1 MNRIFWFLLTLLYAG
16 ALNAQPANTL
26 LWEISGNGL
35 MEPSYV
41 FGTFHMMCPEQL
53 DLTADIQQKVQAT
66 RQLVLELDFDDPNLV
81 PELQQGMVFAD
92 GKTTRD
98 YLSEKD
104 YQTVSRFFQDSL
116 GISFDQV
123 AAVKP
128 FMLSTFIYPKY
139 LGRQPASWEQALIG
153 LAQGQQSE
161 ILGLET
167 PTQQLATIDKLPFDK
182 QAAVLVE
189 GITGFD
195 SMKKIFAEMVHLYRT
210 QQLEA
215 LYAFSGDY
223 FSEYE
228 GLEKAMLEDR
238 NRTWIPRMAELA
250 AQKPTFFA
258 VGAAHLG
265 GPTGVLN
272 LLREAGFR
280 VTPVLPA
287 KPTETETTTD
297 NPTVRLLARQWRL
310 DETVIPQVVESVLDN
325 VRKQSP
331 EQAAQLE
338 GQKEALAQ
346 GLRGSTFEYK
356 GDGTFKVSTFGQ
368 LRTGTWKL
376 SDDGKRILKVDSD
389 GEESANDILELTEN
403 RLVVLNN
410 DKQRL
415 VYNAR

>member
-1 MNRIFWFLLTLLYAG
+1 MNRIFCFLLTVLFTG
-16 ALNAQPANTL
+16 VMNAQPANTL

-35 MEPSYV
+35 TAPSYV

-53 DLTADIQQKVQAT
+53 DLSQDIQQKVRAT

-139 LGRQPASWEQALIG
+139 LGCQPASWEQALIG
-153 LAQGQQSE
+153 LAQAQQSE

-182 QAAVLVE
+182 QAVVLVE
-189 GITGFD
+189 GITEFD
-195 SMKKIFAEMVHLYRT
+195 SMKKMFAEMVQLYRT
-210 QQLEA
+210 QQVEA
-215 LYAFSGDY
+215 LYSFSGDY
-223 FSEYE
+223 FSEFE

-238 NRTWIPRMAELA
+238 NRAWIPRMGELA

-265 GPTGVLN
+265 GPTGVLA
-272 LLREAGFR
+272 LLREAGYQ

-287 KPTETETTTD
+287 GKAADSTSVSPTA
-297 NPTVRLLARQWRL
+297 RLLARQWFL
-310 DETVIPQVVESVLDN
+310 DESVIPAVVESVLDN

-338 GQKEALAQ
+338 GQKEILAQ
-346 GLRGSTFEYK
+346 GLLASTFEYK
-356 GDGTFKVSTFGQ
+356 NDGTYKVITFGQ
-368 LRTGTWKL
+368 LHTGVWKL
-376 SDDGKRILKVDSD
+376 SDDGKRILKVDAD
-389 GEESANDILELTEN
+389 GEESSNDILELTEQ
-403 RLVVLNN
+403 RLVVLND
-410 DKQRL
+410 DKLRL